1 MGARAVKARAVKGLD
16 PDGDLASN
24 ALRIVEDRLG
34 ELEKL
39 APPAIESGDGHAL
52 HDMRIAAKR
61 LRYILEIA
69 HPCFGDYAGTA
80 VKRIK
85 ELQDLLGEI
94 HDCDVQSEQL
104 EAFLRDLIAEDA
116 LALALAAEGMDD
128 LEPES
133 LRVARHHDDHAG
145 VAALLVYVRARRR
158 VLFATFGRLW
168 SDMERSGFG
177 ARLEYAL
184 TERPAVPPNP
194 PSDCEAA

>member
-1 MGARAVKARAVKGLD
+1 MKARRVKGLD
-16 PDGDLASN
+16 PDGPLADN
-24 ALRIVEDRLG
+24 FERIVRVRLG
-34 ELEKL
+34 ELR
-39 APPAIESGDGHAL
+39 AFMPRAADPDAVAAL

-69 HPCFGDYAGTA
+69 HPCFGEYARTA

-94 HDCDVQSEQL
+94 HDCDVQSEEL
-104 EAFLRDLIAEDA
+104 EVFLRDLIAEDA

-128 LEPES
+128 LEPEA

-158 VLFATFGRLW
+158 VLFAAFGRLW

-184 TERPAVPPNP
+184 TERPAVPSTP
-194 PSDCEAA
+194 PSDCGAPA

>member
-1 MGARAVKARAVKGLD
+1 MKARKVKGLEPAAPVAD
-16 PDGDLASN
+16 N
-24 ALRIVEDRLG
+24 FERIVRVRLA
-34 ELEKL
+34 ELRGFMPV
-39 APPAIESGDGHAL
+39 AADPAEVNAL

-61 LRYILEIA
+61 LRYVLEIA
-69 HPCFGDYAGTA
+69 HPCFGEYARTA

-85 ELQDLLGEI
+85 ELQDLLGAI

-104 EAFLRDLIAEDA
+104 ETFLQNLISEDA

-158 VLFATFGRLW
+158 VRFAAFGRMW
-168 SDMERSGFG
+168 SDMERNGFG
-177 ARLEYAL
+177 ARLEYSL
-184 TERPAVPPNP
+184 TERPELPVHP
-194 PSDCEAA
+194 PSDCGDA

>member
-1 MGARAVKARAVKGLD
+1 LKARRVKGLD
-16 PDGDLASN
+16 PTGLLSDN
-24 ALRIVEDRLG
+24 FERIVRVRLG
-34 ELEKL
+34 ELQ
-39 APPAIESGDGHAL
+39 AFMPRAADPAEIAAL

-69 HPCFGDYAGTA
+69 HPCFGDYAQTA

-177 ARLEYAL
+177 ARLEYSL

>member
-1 MGARAVKARAVKGLD
+1 MKARRVSKLD
-16 PDGDLASN
+16 PQAPLADM
-24 ALRIVEDRLG
+24 AERIVRVRLD
-34 ELEKL
+34 ELCGFMPTAADPREVV
-39 APPAIESGDGHAL
+39 AL

-69 HPCFGDYAGTA
+69 HPCFGDYARTA

>member
-1 MGARAVKARAVKGLD
+1 MKARRVKGLD
-16 PDGDLASN
+16 PAGPLADN
-24 ALRIVEDRLG
+24 FERIVRVRLG
-34 ELEKL
+34 ELQ
-39 APPAIESGDGHAL
+39 AFMPRAADPAAVAAL

-69 HPCFGDYAGTA
+69 HPCFGEYARMA

-104 EAFLRDLIAEDA
+104 EAFLNDLIAEDA

-128 LEPES
+128 LAPEA

-145 VAALLVYVRARRR
+145 IAALLVYVRARRR

-184 TERPAVPPNP
+184 TERPAVPTAP
-194 PSDCEAA
+194 PADCGGPA